1 MARLSSQAISPGSG
15 WNPAQR
21 DTAPVN
27 YGGMEVEESIVGRP
41 ALEKTLFIILFYVG
55 GIDPSCIPTN
65 TSVLTYAVCSYA
77 AAPSLLTL
85 LRPLLLHRYAL
96 PFTLLTPSLLTLRRF
111 SDLFLLCYALLAPL
125 RPLAG
130 ELINKKVVDIPPT
143 AAPHLRSSPSH
154 CSVAFRA

>member
-1 MARLSSQAISPGSG
+1 
-15 WNPAQR
+15 
-21 DTAPVN
+21 
-27 YGGMEVEESIVGRP
+27 MEVEESIVGRP